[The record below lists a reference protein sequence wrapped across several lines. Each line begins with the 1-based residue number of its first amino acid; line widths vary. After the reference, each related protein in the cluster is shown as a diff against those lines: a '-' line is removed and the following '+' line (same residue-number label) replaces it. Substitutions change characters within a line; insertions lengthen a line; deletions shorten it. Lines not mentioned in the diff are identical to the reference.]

1 MKNFGFWRSSGI
13 QEEIFSS
20 ALLQSVAAKCKTNAV
35 LAEKPSV
42 ATKNTPGLFLASGPV
57 HVLRLRL
64 VMFRLKHCVVVM
76 RLGRAKDA
84 FSGFNTLTQFGLI
97 VVFC

>member
-1 MKNFGFWRSSGI
+1 KSSGFGVSGVYKNK
-13 QEEIFSS
+13 FS
-20 ALLQSVAAKCKTNAV
+20 APPCCKVLQQNVKQMQRWQKNCLSQQ
-35 LAEKPSV
+35 
-42 ATKNTPGLFLASGPV
+42 KNTLSLFLALGPV